1 MRLHNGRM
9 IASEEEE
16 QIKVFE
22 WAEYNVGRYPELQLL
37 YHIPNEGKRGRKA
50 AGALKALGVKKGVPD
65 ICLPVRRGMYGA
77 LYIELKAK
85 DGKVSKDQERWL
97 NMLSTGGNVVCIC
110 YGGDSA
116 IRVIEKYIK
125 SGR

>member
-1 MRLHNGRM
+1 MKLHNGEL

-16 QIKVFE
+16 QKKVFE

-50 AGALKALGVKKGVPD
+50 AGTLKALGVKKGVPD
-65 ICLPVRRGMYGA
+65 ICLPVRRGRYGA

-85 DGKVSKDQERWL
+85 DGKISKDQNRWL
-97 NMLSTGGNVVCIC
+97 HMLNEAGNAVCIC

-116 IRVIEKYIK
+116 ILAIKKYIK
-125 SGR
+125 SGL